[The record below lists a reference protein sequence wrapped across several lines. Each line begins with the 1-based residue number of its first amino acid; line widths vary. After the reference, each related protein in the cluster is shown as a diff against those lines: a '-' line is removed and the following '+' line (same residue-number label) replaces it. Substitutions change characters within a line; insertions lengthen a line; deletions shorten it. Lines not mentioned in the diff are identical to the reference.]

1 MAPPAPHKGGDA
13 EKPQKPFPTASSLSI
28 RGFFLTNMVHHIGQ
42 HGPDML
48 IADHIKHLPP
58 APIRL

>member
-13 EKPQKPFPTASSLSI
+13 ENRQNPFSIISSLSI
-28 RGFFLTNMVHHIGQ
+28 RGFLLTDVVNHIGQ
-42 HGPDML
+42 HGPDMF
-48 IADHIKHLPP
+48 IAHHIKHLPP

>member
-1 MAPPAPHKGGDA
+1 MAPSAPHKGGDA
-13 EKPQKPFPTASSLSI
+13 EKRQKPFPATSSLSI
-28 RGFFLTNMVHHIGQ
+28 RGFFLTDVVNHVGQ

-48 IADHIKHLPP
+48 IADHIENLPP

>member
-13 EKPQKPFPTASSLSI
+13 EKRHNPFSNISGLSLS
-28 RGFFLTNMVHHIGQ
+28 GFFLTDVVNHIGQ
-42 HGPDML
+42 HGPDMF

-58 APIRL
+58 ATIRL

>member
-13 EKPQKPFPTASSLSI
+13 EKRHNPFPVISSLPLRSL
-28 RGFFLTNMVHHIGQ
+28 FFADVVNHIGQ

>member
-1 MAPPAPHKGGDA
+1 MVPPAPHKGGDA
-13 EKPQKPFPTASSLSI
+13 EKRHKPFSTTSSLPI
-28 RGFFLTNMVHHIGQ
+28 RGFFLTDVVNHIGQ

-48 IADHIKHLPP
+48 IADHIENLPP

>member
-1 MAPPAPHKGGDA
+1 MAPPAPHKGGVA
-13 EKPQKPFPTASSLSI
+13 EKPQKPFPAASSLSI
-28 RGFFLTNMVHHIGQ
+28 RGFFLTDMVNHIGQ

-48 IADHIKHLPP
+48 ITHHVKNLPP